1 MRPVHPADLSPEERL
16 GELARL
22 LATALSRLR
31 APRSLAVSAANSAV
45 AESSEKLSPGLEL
58 PLETRLSVIGS

>member
-1 MRPVHPADLSPEERL
+1 MRPVHPADLSPEERFS
-16 GELARL
+16 ELARL

-31 APRSLAVSAANSAV
+31 VRNSAP

-58 PLETRLSVIGS
+58 SPETRLSVIGS